1 MRGYFGIG
9 IEGAS
14 KPMNAGALFRTAH
27 AFGASF
33 VFTIDAHYKVSDN
46 RSDTSKALGH
56 MPYYE
61 WADAAAMDLP
71 FDCKIV
77 AIELLDE
84 AVELPSFAHPQRA
97 CYVLGRERGAVSR
110 ELIERADHVI
120 RIPTKFCI
128 NVGLAGAI
136 VMYDRMINMRRF
148 AARPLMEGQ
157 RPEALTEPFF
167 GSHTPRS
174 AKD

>member
-14 KPMNAGALFRTAH
+14 KPMNVGALFRTAH

-46 RSDTSKALGH
+46 RSDTSKALAH
-56 MPYYE
+56 LPYYE
-61 WADAAAMDLP
+61 WASAADMELP
-71 FDCKIV
+71 QECKIV

-84 AVELPSFAHPQRA
+84 AVELPSFAHPHRA
-97 CYVLGRERGAVSR
+97 CYVLGRERGAVSQD
-110 ELIERADHVI
+110 IIARADHVI

-136 VMYDRMINMRRF
+136 VMYDRMINLGRF
-148 AARPLMEGQ
+148 SDRPLMEGQ
-157 RPEALTEPFF
+157 TPEPLAEPQF
-167 GSHTPRS
+167 GSHAPRS
-174 AKD
+174 ATD

>member
-14 KPMNAGALFRTAH
+14 KPMNVGALFRTAH

-33 VFTIDAHYKVSDN
+33 VFTIAAHWKVREN
-46 RSDTSKALGH
+46 QSDTSKALGH
-56 MPYYE
+56 LPYYE
-61 WADAAAMDLP
+61 WETAGDINLP
-71 FDCKIV
+71 KDCKVV
-77 AIELLDE
+77 AVELLNE
-84 AVELPSFAHPQRA
+84 ATDLPSFAHPPKA
-97 CYVLGRERGAVSR
+97 CYVLGRERGAVSQ
-110 ELIERADHVI
+110 EVIDRADFVI

-136 VMYDRMINMRRF
+136 IMYDRLTSLGRF
-148 AARPLMEGQ
+148 APRPLMTGQ
-157 RPEALTEPFF
+157 EPEPLPDPQF
-167 GSHTPRS
+167 GSHVPPS

>member
-14 KPMNAGALFRTAH
+14 KPMNVGALFRTAH

-33 VFTIDAHYKVSDN
+33 VFTIAAHYKVRDN

-56 MPYYE
+56 LPYYDLARP
-61 WADAAAMDLP
+61 ADMKLP
-71 FDCKIV
+71 QQCKIV
-77 AIELLDE
+77 AVELLDE
-84 AVELPSFAHPQRA
+84 AVELPSFPHPQRA
-97 CYVLGRERGAVSR
+97 CYVLGRERGAVSE
-110 ELIERADHVI
+110 ELLASAEHVI

-136 VMYDRMINMRRF
+136 VMYDRMINLGRF
-148 AARPLMEGQ
+148 ATRPMMEGQ
-157 RPEALTEPFF
+157 APEPLAEPQF
-167 GSHTPRS
+167 GSHAPRS
-174 AKD
+174 ASD

>member
-1 MRGYFGIG
+1 LRGYFGIG

-14 KPMNAGALFRTAH
+14 KPMNVGALFRTAH

-33 VFTIDAHYKVSDN
+33 VFTVDAHPRVRSNK
-46 RSDTSKALGH
+46 SDTSKALGH
-56 MPYYE
+56 LPYYD
-61 WADAAAMDLP
+61 WASAGDMVLP
-71 FDCKIV
+71 EDCKVV

-84 AVELPSFAHPQRA
+84 AVDLPSFTHPQKA

-110 ELIERADHVI
+110 DLIERADHVI

-136 VMYDRMINMRRF
+136 VMYDRQISLGRF
-148 AARPLMEGQ
+148 APRPVMTGQ
-157 RPEALTEPFF
+157 TPEALPEPFF
-167 GSHTPRS
+167 GDHTPRG

>member
-14 KPMNAGALFRTAH
+14 KPMNVGALFRTAH

-33 VFTIDAHYKVSDN
+33 VFTIDAHTRVRSNK
-46 RSDTSKALGH
+46 SDTSKALGH
-56 MPYYE
+56 LPYYDWE
-61 WADAAAMDLP
+61 SAADMALP
-71 FDCKIV
+71 RNCQVV

-84 AVELPSFAHPQRA
+84 AVELPSFTHPQRA
-97 CYVLGRERGAVSR
+97 CYVLGRERGAVSKD
-110 ELIERADHVI
+110 LIARADHVI
-120 RIPTKFCI
+120 QIPTKFCI

-136 VMYDRMINMRRF
+136 VMYDRMISLSRF
-148 AARPLMEGQ
+148 PARPVMPGQ
-157 RPEALTEPFF
+157 EPEPLPEPFF
-167 GSHTPRS
+167 GDHAPRS